1 MAEPFVTVSCR
12 FQGTRG
18 QAEMETALNLF
29 EIFDHVL
36 IVSGLDSTPIGCGLV
51 SRVIP
56 QAVSEV
62 QRQTQ

>member
-1 MAEPFVTVSCR
+1 MHTN
-12 FQGTRG
+12 
-18 QAEMETALNLF
+18 LNLF

-36 IVSGLDSTPIGCGLV
+36 IISSLDSTHIGCGLV

-62 QRQTQ
+62 QRQME